1 MGITLG
7 IELLWKFN
15 IVPLLAWDDK
25 HGCFS
30 FLFFRIWI
38 FSLSIIDELAR
49 DDRDEGDED

>member
-49 DDRDEGDED
+49 DDTDEGDED